1 MNYTSQNQRN
11 FYPNYVAGPNPIQAP
26 NAINNSNQINPQYTF
41 PQPIMA
47 NNFVPG
53 YNPVNAIPSQIN
65 PGRQILIPKSNIP
78 PIQKSNVIQPQ
89 AFNTNNSNIINNQ
102 SKKINN
108 NLVNIKQ
115 NQIPTNNNINIPYNQ
130 GIISNQVIPLYNQ
143 NINQNIINESTNKN
157 SISQTQRKPESLNDH
172 RPIPMKLSMKA
183 MKSTCKIS
191 YNYNNKPNFGT
202 GFFMKFSDSLK
213 LLITNYHAIFP
224 ELMNINIQ
232 IEIWNKKKMILNLK
246 GRYIKFMKIPKDI
259 TAIEIKETDEIY
271 KYIEFLNYDLNYNH
285 KGYNIYN
292 NSFVFSIHY
301 PLGLDATDASGKIIN
316 IYNNF
321 EFAHN
326 IPTENGSSGCP
337 IILLNEMMTVIGIHK
352 NTYIM
357 SKINGGTFIGEIINE
372 INNDLNL
379 RNKKNNEN
387 YIIGEINIKRKDID
401 KKIRIINSYEEYMR
415 NKHWKIKEELK
426 NEEKIKECEIII
438 NNKLYSFSYFFNFKK
453 EGRYIIKYKFKNYF
467 PNTSYMFSE
476 CKSLINL
483 DLSNFNTQNVT
494 NMEYMF
500 GGCELLTNLNL
511 SNFNTQNVTNMEY
524 MFCRCKSLTNLNL
537 SNFDTQNVTNMGFMF
552 FICKSLTNLNLSN
565 FNTQNVT
572 DMGFMFSG
580 CKLLTNLNLSNFN
593 TQNVTNM
600 GHMFNGCESLKK
612 GTVITKDTK
621 IIKELKEDKI
631 I

>member
-1 MNYTSQNQRN
+1 
-11 FYPNYVAGPNPIQAP
+11 
-26 NAINNSNQINPQYTF
+26 
-41 PQPIMA
+41 
-47 NNFVPG
+47 
-53 YNPVNAIPSQIN
+53 
-65 PGRQILIPKSNIP
+65 
-78 PIQKSNVIQPQ
+78 
-89 AFNTNNSNIINNQ
+89 
-102 SKKINN
+102 
-108 NLVNIKQ
+108 
-115 NQIPTNNNINIPYNQ
+115 
-130 GIISNQVIPLYNQ
+130 
-143 NINQNIINESTNKN
+143 
-157 SISQTQRKPESLNDH
+157 
-172 RPIPMKLSMKA
+172 
-183 MKSTCKIS
+183 
-191 YNYNNKPNFGT
+191 
-202 GFFMKFSDSLK
+202 MKFSDSLK
-213 LLITNYHAIFP
+213 LLITNYHVIFP
-224 ELMNINIQ
+224 DLKNINIQ
-232 IEIWNKKKMILNLK
+232 IEIWNNKKMILNLM
-246 GRYIKFMKIPKDI
+246 GRYIKFMEIQDI

-271 KYIEFLNYDLNYNH
+271 KNIQFLNYDLNYYQH
-285 KGYNIYN
+285 GYNIYN

-357 SKINGGTFIGEIINE
+357 TKINGGTFIGEIINE

-415 NKHWKIKEELK
+415 NKHWKINEELK
-426 NEEKIKECEIII
+426 NEERIKECEIII
-438 NNKLYSFSYFFNFKK
+438 NDKLYSFSYFFNFKK
-453 EGRYIIKYKFKNYF
+453 EGIYIIKYKFKNYF

-483 DLSNFNTQNVT
+483 NLSNFNTQNVT

-524 MFCRCKSLTNLNL
+524 MFK
-537 SNFDTQNVTNMGFMF
+537 
-552 FICKSLTNLNLSN
+552 
-565 FNTQNVT
+565 
-572 DMGFMFSG
+572 G
-580 CKLLTNLNLSNFN
+580 CK
-593 TQNVTNM
+593 
-600 GHMFNGCESLKK
+600 SLKK

-621 IIKELKEDKI
+621 IIEKLK
-631 I
+631 